1 MRLQGQ
7 TSEAPAPVAT
17 YSQAVRMG
25 GDLVSVA
32 GQAGIDPA
40 TGSPAG
46 DTLDVQL
53 EQTRRNIEASL
64 RACGATLDDVIRTDV
79 YLADLADFAEL
90 NRCYEQWF
98 TAPYPTRTTV
108 GVQLPPGLLVEVT
121 VLAVL
126 AD

>member
-17 YSQAVRMG
+17 YCQAVRI

-46 DTLDVQL
+46 DTLELQL

-79 YLADLADFAEL
+79 YLADLAHFTEL